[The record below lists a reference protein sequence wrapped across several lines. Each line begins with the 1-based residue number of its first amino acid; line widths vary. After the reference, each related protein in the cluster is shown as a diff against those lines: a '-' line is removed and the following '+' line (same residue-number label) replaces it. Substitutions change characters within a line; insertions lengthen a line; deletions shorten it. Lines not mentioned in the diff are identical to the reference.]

1 MRHGVRHQ
9 FAARSSRPAY
19 MALDMVIRAMALD
32 MVIRVI
38 DFFLRF
44 HSSLT

>member
-1 MRHGVRHQ
+1 
-9 FAARSSRPAY
+9 